1 MKCPN
6 CDFIDKDEAFG
17 DPATCPKC
25 GAIYEKALRVQ
36 QLKKKLEA
44 QKAEN
49 AASKN
54 TSVKK
59 SLKGTGADT
68 HESKEEKSIVD
79 KWLSIV
85 LLALGVA
92 IFFSAVDSYREH
104 SADPSLARDRARQA
118 EEKLKDNEKQL
129 TEERRK
135 AEDKRRAEADDL
147 RRIKIQ
153 RLARDGVKRKLYDPY
168 SAKFINQQS
177 VCGEV
182 NSKNLFGAY
191 TGYQRFIYGGD
202 DLIFFEND
210 PVLPAE
216 EFEEIWY
223 RICLKEELSGG
234 AQSLADDSSEVGTQ
248 VPTAERQAEL
258 ELEAAEVIAEQKPT
272 PPDISELRVIAAPM
286 KPDAGELILGFQ
298 PKLTVVRWSA
308 KETNWRMAE
317 ITQTYSKSDVRK
329 ALALTDCQDFYGWIG
344 ALSQRELVSKMFPDK
359 FEFIDYKQFKFQVKV
374 RSYICD

>member
-17 DPATCPKC
+17 DPATCPNC

-36 QLKKKLEA
+36 QLKKKLDA
-44 QKAEN
+44 QKAAN
-49 AASKN
+49 AAQQEASAK
-54 TSVKK
+54 TE
-59 SLKGTGADT
+59 LKGAATDT
-68 HESKEEKSIVD
+68 PESKEEESSLDRWI
-79 KWLSIV
+79 WIV

-92 IFFSAVDSYREH
+92 IFFSAVDSYRGYA
-104 SADPSLARDRARQA
+104 ADPSLARERARQSEEKLKANEKRQA
-118 EEKLKDNEKQL
+118 EEK
-129 TEERRK
+129 RK
-135 AEDKRRAEADDL
+135 ADNDM

-153 RLARDGVKRKLYDPY
+153 RMAREGVKRKLHDPY
-168 SAKFINQQS
+168 TAKFINQQS

-191 TGYQRFIYGGD
+191 TGYKRFIYGGD

-216 EFEEIWY
+216 DFDEVWH
-223 RICLKEELSGG
+223 RVCVKEELYDV
-234 AQSLADDSSEVGTQ
+234 AQSLAAASPVAKIQEPATGRS
-248 VPTAERQAEL
+248 AEFEP
-258 ELEAAEVIAEQKPT
+258 ETVEVIAKQKPA
-272 PPDISELRVIAAPM
+272 PPDISELRIIAAPM
-286 KPDAGELILGFQ
+286 KSDAGELILGFQ

-329 ALALTDCQDFYGWIG
+329 AVALTDCQEFYGWIG
-344 ALSQRELVSKMFPDK
+344 ALSEEELLSKRLPDK